1 MNVQQG
7 FVFFSTVFIITQEL
21 IHLPASHPKRARIL
35 YLWPPLGDAS
45 CLEGGD
51 LLIELQFLSIPAT
64 SNVYSPAH
72 STKCTVFC
80 NSNHKYFPECQD
92 YRVPRRMC
100 HNSKTALRA
109 KVGSN
114 LSAALHPG
122 SVACALG
129 NMTNGEQIGLG
140 HMPAVD
146 SCIAPPVAL
155 LDKA

>member
-1 MNVQQG
+1 MSIVQHTALNAL
-7 FVFFSTVFIITQEL
+7 FS
-21 IHLPASHPKRARIL
+21 
-35 YLWPPLGDAS
+35 
-45 CLEGGD
+45 
-51 LLIELQFLSIPAT
+51 AT
-64 SNVYSPAH
+64 P
-72 STKCTVFC
+72 TT
-80 NSNHKYFPECQD
+80 YFPECQD